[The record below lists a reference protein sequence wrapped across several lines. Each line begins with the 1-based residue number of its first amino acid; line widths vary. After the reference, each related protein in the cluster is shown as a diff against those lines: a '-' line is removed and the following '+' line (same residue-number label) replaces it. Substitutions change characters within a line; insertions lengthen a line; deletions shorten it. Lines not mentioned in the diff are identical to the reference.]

1 MKCNSRIVTLCGLL
15 LMVLSAMAEGKAKYV
30 FYFIGDGMGVNQVN
44 AAETYLGA
52 LEGRIGIKELC
63 FPSFPY
69 SAFVNTQSATNGVTD
84 SAAGGTALA
93 TGHKTING
101 ALGVLNDQTTPVASI
116 ADWAR
121 ESGAAVGIT
130 TSVSVDHATPAA
142 FYAHVGSRGEA
153 YTIGSQLV
161 NSLNDFYAGSDF
173 VSPENPDKGGPDLY
187 VQAAEKGFVI
197 ARGYKDYQ
205 KKAKKANRMILLQSE
220 EASKKDKYSIP
231 YAIDRGKND
240 LSLSDITRAAI
251 NFLTK
256 KQGEKDGF
264 FLMVEGG
271 KIDWACHAND
281 MCFIHELIDMDNAVK
296 VAYEFYQQ
304 HPDETLIVV
313 TADHE
318 TGGVVLGRNPYELHL
333 DVVGN
338 QRMSIDRLGKELH
351 KMHDAYGDKYNWNV
365 VKNYLAENF
374 GFWNRVTL
382 SDKQTQRLE
391 KAFENIQNG
400 KGESQKSLY
409 QKDDELAVAVKKIQA
424 ECALVGWQVTGHS
437 NGYVPC
443 FAIGVGAEQFHGRI
457 DNTEICKR
465 MANAAG
471 YVVK

>member
-1 MKCNSRIVTLCGLL
+1 MKKRLISLCSMMLL
-15 LMVLSAMAEGKAKYV
+15 VLAVMAEGKPKYV

-52 LEGRIGIKELC
+52 LDGRIGISELC

-69 SAFVNTQSATNGVTD
+69 TALVNTQSATNGVTD

-93 TGHKTING
+93 SGNKTKNG
-101 ALGVLNDQTTPVASI
+101 ALGVLKDLTTPVTCI

-121 ESGAAVGIT
+121 EAGAAVGIS

-142 FYAHVGSRGEA
+142 FYAHVGSRGDS
-153 YTIGSQLV
+153 YTIGRQLV
-161 NSLNDFYAGSDF
+161 ESGNDFYAGSDF
-173 VSPENPDKGGPDLY
+173 VKPENPDKNGPDLY
-187 VQAAEKGFVI
+187 QQAQDNGFAI

-205 KKAKKANRMILLQSE
+205 KKAKDAKRMILLQSE
-220 EASKKDKYSIP
+220 EASKKDRYSIP

-240 LSLSDITRAAI
+240 LSLTDITRAAI
-251 NFLTK
+251 HFLTK
-256 KQGEKDGF
+256 KQGEKEGF

-281 MCFIHELIDMDNAVK
+281 MAFIHEVIDMDNAIK

-318 TGGVVLGRNPYELHL
+318 TGGIVLGRNKYELHL
-333 DVVGN
+333 DIIGN

-351 KMHDAYGDKYNWNV
+351 RLHDKYGKKYDWNR
-365 VKNYLAENF
+365 VKDFLTENF
-374 GFWNRVTL
+374 GFWTKINL
-382 SDKQTQRLE
+382 SDEQTDRLK
-391 KAFENIQNG
+391 KAFDNIQNG
-400 KGESQKSLY
+400 KGQNQKTLY
-409 QKDDELAVAVKKIQA
+409 QMDDELAATVRNIQA

-443 FAIGVGAEQFHGRI
+443 FAIGAGAELFHGRI
-457 DNTEICKR
+457 DNTEISKR
-465 MANAAG
+465 IAQAAG
-471 YVVK
+471 WEMK